1 MKFFKKASALAMCAC
16 MSISSYSF
24 VMAADTTPKTAS
36 VYINGNELDLS
47 GTTPL
52 IKSDRVFVPLR
63 PIFEALGAEVGYEA
77 DTKTVTANKEG
88 KHVEFNV
95 GSTEVKVTDN
105 GALNKMTIDA
115 PSFIESSRTYVP
127 VRFAAQ
133 ALGCNVGWDGTEK
146 AVIIADKEAFIKE
159 NGASFDIANKISE
172 FANKAA
178 AEKSKVSGTINFST
192 TIKDEKDYTLSG
204 KMTINGKA
212 DSNNAEI
219 NTAIELNEKE
229 LKELADKFTAELEGE
244 AKTETEEIFDQLQK
258 SNIDFILDGETLT
271 FYVKS
276 NILSIFTGG
285 PVDTW
290 YKIDISELYSDL
302 GMGNIKDIIKNS
314 QNASIEEQL
323 AECIETIPLNSLE
336 ESNVLFETYGSVIKM
351 FSDESFKETADGYV
365 STLNSSLAEGME
377 LSTTMTATTDSE
389 KNITG
394 FGIDVKALM
403 DGKEVVALNVNTTD
417 KNTTFGL
424 NMTAEDLFTFNANG
438 SVNLEKT
445 TEEISKAPNGNVVN
459 LNNVIPKL
467 ISE

>member
-1 MKFFKKASALAMCAC
+1 MKFFKKASAIAMCAC

-24 VMAADTTPKTAS
+24 VMAADTAPKTAS
-36 VYINGNELDLS
+36 VYINGNELELD

-77 DTKTVTANKEG
+77 DTKTVTADTEG

-95 GSTEVKVTDN
+95 GSKEVKVTDN

-115 PSFIESSRTYVP
+115 PSFIEGDRTYVP

-133 ALGCNVGWDGTEK
+133 ALGCNVGWDGSEK
-146 AVIIADKEAFIKE
+146 AVIIADKEAFVKE
-159 NGASFDIANKISE
+159 NGSSFEIANKISE

-178 AEKSKVSGTINFST
+178 AEKTKVSGTINFST
-192 TIKDEKDYTLSG
+192 TIKDETDYTLSG

-276 NILSIFTGG
+276 NIISIFTGG

-290 YKIDISELYSDL
+290 YKIDISELYSGL

-323 AECIETIPLNSLE
+323 AECIDTVPLNSLE

-365 STLNSSLAEGME
+365 STLKSPLADGVE
-377 LSTTMTATTDSE
+377 LLTSMTASTDAD
-389 KNITG
+389 KNVTG
-394 FGIDVKALM
+394 FGIDVKTLM
-403 DGKEVVALNVNTTD
+403 DGKEIVAAKVNTTGLD
-417 KNTTFGL
+417 TTFYL
-424 NMTAEDLFTFNANG
+424 DVTAEDVLTFNANG
-438 SVNLEKT
+438 SINLEET
-445 TEEISKAPNGNVVN
+445 TEEISKAPNGTVVN